1 MTHKPRLEDLRLE
14 DFLGHIQASINRI
27 FFYTESLSKQDFFSN
42 AMAQD
47 AVVRNFEIIGE
58 AAHHVLDQCKDIV
71 SKDDLAAL
79 KNAYRMRN
87 VLVHGYFGVDHATV
101 WDTIQTDLPVLK
113 QQIDKM
119 IEEQDTIK
127 KQTLEALA
135 DEEAPDIGDDFVR

>member
-1 MTHKPRLEDLRLE
+1 MTHKPRLEDLRVE
-14 DFLGHIQASINRI
+14 DFLEHIQASINRI
-27 FFYTESLSKQDFFSN
+27 FLYTESLSKQDFFSN

-101 WDTIQTDLPVLK
+101 WDTIQADLPVLK

-119 IEEQDTIK
+119 IEEQDTVK
-127 KQTLEALA
+127 KHALEALT
-135 DEEAPDIGDDFVR
+135 DEEAPDIGDDFGR